1 MCLLGQIKGFYLIY
15 SLFLCSSHLL
25 LYLIVSGVA
34 TIGRHNIDSVSVLC
48 IYCCCNNMP
57 FGRSIKFIVLHCI
70 ILSSRALF
78 PLVDSSVHF
87 KKRPL
92 WLRSSSYLFIY
103 FFAFLD
109 PKIQNCFKLTHQKRA
124 CGAFYDER
132 SHSLLTRFLII
143 KRETRNY
150 FQTLGCARIFFCHWW
165 ESPRWRGELYSTS
178 DVSPAATRPTSKVCS
193 RTAEQRRWSRRLE
206 SAESRSLSTSSCRP
220 QKLTTHLK

>member
-1 MCLLGQIKGFYLIY
+1 MGKLRISAQITCVISVKSKAFILFYL
-15 SLFLCSSHLL
+15 
-25 LYLIVSGVA
+25 
-34 TIGRHNIDSVSVLC
+34 
-48 IYCCCNNMP
+48 M
-57 FGRSIKFIVLHCI
+57 
-70 ILSSRALF
+70 F

-87 KKRPL
+87 KKHLQKVSL
-92 WLRSSSYLFIY
+92 WPDLTALFV
-103 FFAFLD
+103 FFSFFLFAFLD

-150 FQTLGCARIFFCHWW
+150 FQTLGCARIFCHWL

-178 DVSPAATRPTSKVCS
+178 VVKISPAATRPTSKVCS

-206 SAESRSLSTSSCRP
+206 SLSTSSCRP